1 MIGTAWPS
9 ERTRRSL
16 AGFQGSLGSYFIW
29 WYMRTVT
36 RWARERAVEGW
47 PEPAAVVIST
57 ESLPRSMAL
66 RLAAA
71 AKDMGGPFGFAEGP
85 VIGARGAVIKGD
97 FSRPGAFGRRL
108 GAKPQAGQARD
119 SMTVFQ

>member
-66 RLAAA
+66 RLTAAA
-71 AKDMGGPFGFAEGP
+71 AEDMGGSSRVGEGRLY
-85 VIGARGAVIKGD
+85 GGGGGGLRGKFLA
-97 FSRPGAFGRRL
+97 A
-108 GAKPQAGQARD
+108 GAK
-119 SMTVFQ
+119 